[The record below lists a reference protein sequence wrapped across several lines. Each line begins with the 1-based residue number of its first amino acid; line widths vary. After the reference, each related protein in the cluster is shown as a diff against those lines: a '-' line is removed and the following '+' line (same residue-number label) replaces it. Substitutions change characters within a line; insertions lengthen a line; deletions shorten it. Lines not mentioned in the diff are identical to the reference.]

1 MPKKKSKPKKN
12 PATVITLTLPTAHD
26 GGIPLEEASATL
38 LIQRGDL
45 AHMRQFYYHG
55 ILTDITDA
63 IREASAALGLIQD
76 NPPVIPDLP
85 AEKPKSKAKT
95 EKAIDKGEP
104 TIDIPLKKGTQT
116 VKMSAIKIVS
126 GDSDAAAYR
135 QATQLAGRLIDGKL
149 WDGDSP
155 IRFED
160 VYEVAKKMKLLTEKD
175 FSLFS
180 LNDFVQ
186 SGSIISPEN
195 DDESTTEDQSTPNTL
210 A

>member
-1 MPKKKSKPKKN
+1 MPKKKSKSNKN
-12 PATVITLTLPTAHD
+12 PATIVTLTLLTPTD
-26 GGIPLEEASATL
+26 GGIPPEEASATL
-38 LIQRGDL
+38 LIQRGEL
-45 AHMRQFYYHG
+45 AHVRQFYYHG

-63 IREASAALGLIQD
+63 IREASAALGLIED
-76 NPPVIPDLP
+76 NPPIIPDLP
-85 AEKPKSKAKT
+85 KDKAKSKRAST
-95 EKAIDKGEP
+95 PVNDGEP
-104 TIDIPLKKGTQT
+104 TIDIPLKKGTQSI
-116 VKMSAIKIVS
+116 KMSYIKIVA
-126 GDSDAAAYR
+126 GESDAAAYR

-149 WDGDSP
+149 WDGKSP

-180 LNDFVQ
+180 LEDFVQ

-195 DDESTTEDQSTPNTL
+195 DDESTTEDLPTPNTL